1 MMGDSTKG
9 GKKGM
14 MNSSTKEGKKGMMKN
29 EEFNRVVE

>member
-1 MMGDSTKG
+1 MGDSTKG